1 MPVMKRSYY
10 GLLCTILA
18 VLLLILKIT
27 RIFPMM
33 TFTIFGIGFL
43 GLADTLYVRFRL
55 KEKNPLDWIS
65 FGVGGLMLIWT
76 IAELVFPH

>member
-10 GLLCTILA
+10 GFLCTVLA
-18 VLLLILKIT
+18 VTLLILKILQ
-27 RIFPMM
+27 IFPMM

-43 GLADTLYVRFRL
+43 GLADTLYVRFKL
-55 KEKNPLDWIS
+55 KEKSPLDWIT
-65 FGVGGLMLIWT
+65 FIVGGLMLIWT

>member
-10 GLLCTILA
+10 GFVCTVLA
-18 VLLLILKIT
+18 IVLLILKIA

-33 TFTIFGIGFL
+33 TFTIFGIGLL

-55 KEKNPLDWIS
+55 KEKSPLDWIT
-65 FGVGGLMLIWT
+65 FAVGGMMLIWT
-76 IAELVFPH
+76 LSELLFPH